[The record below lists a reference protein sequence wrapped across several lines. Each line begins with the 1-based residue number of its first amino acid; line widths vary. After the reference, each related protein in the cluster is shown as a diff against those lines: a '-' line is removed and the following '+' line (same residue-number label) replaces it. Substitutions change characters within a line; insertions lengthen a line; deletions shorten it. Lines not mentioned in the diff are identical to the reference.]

1 MRLARRLPF
10 WLLEDLPFAMRRLK
24 KVGNKGNKE
33 KLALGNEA
41 RIWKGFDVNC
51 PTVYIQIYH
60 VVRIRSIV

>member
-1 MRLARRLPF
+1 
-10 WLLEDLPFAMRRLK
+10 MRRLK